1 MEPPRRRR
9 HVRYNHYEAQA
20 GETARAQGVRQM
32 GTDALGRREVGAIQ
46 RYFRLTLLAW
56 RCLRRY
62 RRFGIRRSV
71 AVGDSP

>member
-1 MEPPRRRR
+1 
-9 HVRYNHYEAQA
+9 
-20 GETARAQGVRQM
+20 M